1 MCTSRRC
8 RDDVDVT
15 SYLCPCL
22 GCYTIL
28 TQLYI
33 CYYYF
38 YATMY
43 PAFMA
48 ARVSGPGCDGWSIT
62 DQGSASV
69 HLRSPLRCR
78 SVIHN
83 IHIYIYIILYIY
95 IYIYTMPYRT
105 ERAGRSLAG
114 GSYRACWK
122 GERERERWEFKS
134 NFYRGLV
141 DHQLVYWLC
150 LSSCLQPC
158 STNL

>member
-83 IHIYIYIILYIY
+83 IHIYIYYIIYIY
-95 IYIYTMPYRT
+95 IYIPCHIVQSVLEDLWLEDRT
-105 ERAGRSLAG
+105 EHAE
-114 GSYRACWK
+114 K
-122 GERERERWEFKS
+122 ERERERDESS
-134 NFYRGLV
+134 N
-141 DHQLVYWLC
+141 QT
-150 LSSCLQPC
+150 
-158 STNL
+158 STGAL